1 MIGLESLRWALTC
14 ALAVATMF
22 HLVRVLRPA
31 GAGFVDEVLHL
42 FMGGSMIAMIWPWG
56 SGVPAGVWVTGF
68 TLSVGWFVSRA
79 ILATGSRLAPIH
91 FAGATAAML
100 WMAATTSTRKSEMS
114 GMGHEHMTVGRP
126 AWISAVLGAY
136 LVAAALWWTARGMGL
151 RPGTMAP
158 LGPQPGLAVAGSVSA
173 PPQLPRWPEVS
184 HTTNPPRAPRRPE
197 VSHAAIPPQA
207 PRRLEVSYA
216 AIPPQAPR
224 WPEVC
229 HAAMSAA
236 MGLAL
241 LAMM

>member
-68 TLSVGWFVSRA
+68 TLSTGWFVSRA
-79 ILATGSRLAPIH
+79 IVATGSRLAPIY
-91 FAGATAAML
+91 FASATAAML
-100 WMAATTSTRKSEMS
+100 WMAATTSTGKSEMS
-114 GMGHEHMTVGRP
+114 RMGHAHAAAAGYP
-126 AWISAVLGAY
+126 AWISAALGAY
-136 LVAAALWWTARGMGL
+136 LVAAALWWTVRGMQL
-151 RPGTMAP
+151 RPAAVPAP
-158 LGPQPGLAVAGSVSA
+158 Q
-173 PPQLPRWPEVS
+173 
-184 HTTNPPRAPRRPE
+184 T
-197 VSHAAIPPQA
+197 
-207 PRRLEVSYA
+207 
-216 AIPPQAPR
+216 PR

-229 HAAMSAA
+229 HATMSAA

-241 LAMM
+241 LAMA

>member
-31 GAGFVDEVLHL
+31 RAGHVDEVLHL

-68 TLSVGWFVSRA
+68 TLSTGWFVSRA

-100 WMAATTSTRKSEMS
+100 WMAATTSTNKSEMS
-114 GMGHEHMTVGRP
+114 AMGHSHLAAGYP
-126 AWISAVLGAY
+126 AWISAMLGAY
-136 LVAAALWWTARGMGL
+136 LVVAALWWTVRGMHL
-151 RPGTMAP
+151 RPATAMAP
-158 LGPQPGLAVAGSVSA
+158 QG
-173 PPQLPRWPEVS
+173 
-184 HTTNPPRAPRRPE
+184 
-197 VSHAAIPPQA
+197 
-207 PRRLEVSYA
+207 
-216 AIPPQAPR
+216 PR

-229 HAAMSAA
+229 HATMSAA

>member
-1 MIGLESLRWALTC
+1 
-14 ALAVATMF
+14 
-22 HLVRVLRPA
+22 
-31 GAGFVDEVLHL
+31 
-42 FMGGSMIAMIWPWG
+42 
-56 SGVPAGVWVTGF
+56 
-68 TLSVGWFVSRA
+68 
-79 ILATGSRLAPIH
+79 
-91 FAGATAAML
+91 
-100 WMAATTSTRKSEMS
+100 MS
-114 GMGHEHMTVGRP
+114 GMVREHMTVGHP

-151 RPGTMAP
+151 WPGTMAP

-173 PPQLPRWPEVS
+173 PPQVPRWPEVS
-184 HTTNPPRAPRRPE
+184 H
-197 VSHAAIPPQA
+197 
-207 PRRLEVSYA
+207 A

>member
-68 TLSVGWFVSRA
+68 TLSTGWFVSRA
-79 ILATGSRLAPIH
+79 VVATGSRLAPIY
-91 FAGATAAML
+91 FASATAAML
-100 WMAATTSTRKSEMS
+100 WMTATTSTEKSEMS
-114 GMGHEHMTVGRP
+114 GMGGVPHAHAAAGYP

-136 LVAAALWWTARGMGL
+136 LVAAALWWTARGMHL
-151 RPGTMAP
+151 RPAAMAP
-158 LGPQPGLAVAGSVSA
+158 QS
-173 PPQLPRWPEVS
+173 
-184 HTTNPPRAPRRPE
+184 
-197 VSHAAIPPQA
+197 
-207 PRRLEVSYA
+207 
-216 AIPPQAPR
+216 PR

-229 HAAMSAA
+229 HATMSAA

-241 LAMM
+241 LAMA